1 MIAIAGPNLPLEILQ
16 ASGRYAGPLPIVPD
30 RETPRAGEWLESKFA
45 PWAFAL
51 LEAWAE
57 GEYDDLER
65 VLFSRAEDNSQRL
78 YYYVC
83 ELQAR
88 GLIAGPKATIFDVAK
103 IPRTASAERTIAK
116 ARDLARELDVSDAA
130 IEEAIAA
137 SNRTRAQA
145 PAGNGERV
153 CLLAGTSVPDG
164 RLHRAITSAGF
175 EPVGQTLVDEWMDLG
190 DTIEE
195 RTGDPA
201 AAVGRQVHESTSG
214 SRSFADPGARLAA
227 RIAAVGAKAVIV
239 WQIEEDEAQSWQL
252 PAQRRVLENSG
263 LPHLV
268 LTRRDWRA
276 RDGAPVEIVEFLS
289 RANA

>member
-1 MIAIAGPNLPLEILQ
+1 MIAIAGPNLPHEILQ
-16 ASGRYAGPLPIVPD
+16 ASGRHAGPLPIVPD
-30 RETPRAGEWLESKFA
+30 RETPRAADWLESKFA

-57 GEYDDLER
+57 GEYDDLEQ

-103 IPRTASAERTIAK
+103 ISRAASAERTIAK

-137 SNRTRAQA
+137 ANRKRAQA
-145 PAGNGERV
+145 GLANGARV
-153 CLLAGTSVPDG
+153 CLLAGTSTPDD
-164 RLHRAITSAGF
+164 RLHRAIATTGF
-175 EPVGQTLVDEWMDLG
+175 EPVGQTLVDEWTDMG
-190 DTIEE
+190 EPIEE

-201 AAVGRQVHESTSG
+201 AAVGRQVHESASG
-214 SRSFADPGARLAA
+214 SRSFTDPAAQLSA
-227 RIAAVGAKAVIV
+227 RIAAAGAKAVVV
-239 WQIEEDEAQSWQL
+239 WQTEEDEAQSWQL

-263 LPHLV
+263 LPHLL
-268 LTRRDWRA
+268 LTRRDWLA
-276 RDGAPVEIVEFLS
+276 RDGAPVEIAEFLS
-289 RANA
+289 GVGA